1 MCIRDRKR
9 NDTRTAVKA
18 TLIGDDGSPVDLAGA
33 SVRFLVTDFRG
44 TSIIARQVDIVSA
57 VEGKVLFVPEAPET
71 GQAGT
76 YRGEFEATFDDGRL
90 ELSLIH
96 IFQQTHEDDL
106 IAVSLLE
113 EREVSQG
120 SLPVGNI
127 SSNEIVVRLSNEDK
141 RFDPDND
148 SSPLYGLIKPNRR
161 VRAWLGTEIG
171 GEAEWVP
178 LGTFWSIDLS
188 LIHI

>member
-1 MCIRDRKR
+1 MSKVTWKR

-18 TLIGDDGSPVDLAGA
+18 TLIGGDGSPVDLAGA

-90 ELSLIH
+90 ETYPNDGYISIEILP
-96 IFQQTHEDDL
+96 DL
-106 IAVSLLE
+106 
-113 EREVSQG
+113 G
-120 SLPVGNI
+120 
-127 SSNEIVVRLSNEDK
+127 
-141 RFDPDND
+141 
-148 SSPLYGLIKPNRR
+148 
-161 VRAWLGTEIG
+161 
-171 GEAEWVP
+171 
-178 LGTFWSIDLS
+178 
-188 LIHI
+188 